1 MLIAGSATSPGGPQF
16 EGNVEG
22 AMLTITAQDSNCTD
36 TVSWLVIGERHDQT
50 IIDANWTDA
59 NGRVITEPK
68 KEKGVI

>member
-1 MLIAGSATSPGGPQF
+1 
-16 EGNVEG
+16 
-22 AMLTITAQDSNCTD
+22 MLTITAQDSNCTD